1 MQSKLIHLYSTPLY
15 HESTDFSL
23 NSKELKFIS
32 KTEYKN
38 RDKKDDVFISKS
50 HSILNQKS
58 LNRLKLFLDN
68 RIDYFIK
75 NILEIDNKVQLTQS
89 WIAKTSPNSKHHSH
103 CHKGAFLSCVFY
115 VNCKSG
121 HFVIN
126 EHKSALQNGYNFDYN
141 IIQFNAF
148 NSEMYYREVKTNDLI
163 IFPGHLTHETK
174 SNESNEDRIII
185 GANYFLKDK
194 IGIEKN
200 ITYLKI

>member
-1 MQSKLIHLYSTPLY
+1 MGREVIQLYSTPLY
-15 HESTDFSL
+15 HENTNFYL
-23 NSKELKFIS
+23 NPEELNFIFNIKYKTRGKE
-32 KTEYKN
+32 N
-38 RDKKDDVFISKS
+38 DVFISKS
-50 HSILNQKS
+50 HNILNNKK
-58 LNRLKLFLDN
+58 LNRVKIFLN
-68 RIDYFIK
+68 EKINFFIK
-75 NILEIDNKVQLTQS
+75 NILEINNQVKLTQS
-89 WIAKTSPNSKHHSH
+89 WIAKTISNSKHHSH

-141 IIQFNAF
+141 VIQYNSF
-148 NSEMYYREVKTNDLI
+148 NSEMFYREVKTNDLI

-174 SNESNEDRIII
+174 INKNSEDRIII

-194 IGIEKN
+194 IGVEKN

>member
-1 MQSKLIHLYSTPLY
+1 MGSQLIHLYSTPLY
-15 HESTDFSL
+15 HENTNFSL
-23 NSKELKFIS
+23 NSKELHFVSNI
-32 KTEYKN
+32 EYKN
-38 RDKKDDVFISKS
+38 RNKENDVFVSKS
-50 HSILNQKS
+50 HNILSDKS
-58 LNRLKLFLDN
+58 LNRIKIFLDE
-68 RIDYFIK
+68 RIDFFIK
-75 NILEIDNKVQLTQS
+75 NILEIDNQVKLTQS
-89 WIAKTSPNSKHHSH
+89 WIAKTLPHSNHHSH

-174 SNESNEDRIII
+174 VNESNEDRIVI

-194 IGIEKN
+194 IGVEKN
-200 ITYLKI
+200 ITFLKI

>member
-1 MQSKLIHLYSTPLY
+1 MGREVIQLYSTPLY
-15 HESTDFSL
+15 HENTNFYL
-23 NSKELKFIS
+23 NPEELNFIFNIKYKTRGKE
-32 KTEYKN
+32 N
-38 RDKKDDVFISKS
+38 DVFISKS
-50 HSILNQKS
+50 HNILNNKK
-58 LNRLKLFLDN
+58 LNRVKIFLN
-68 RIDYFIK
+68 EKINFFIK
-75 NILEIDNKVQLTQS
+75 NILEINNQVKLTQS
-89 WIAKTSPNSKHHSH
+89 WIAKTISNSKHHSH

-141 IIQFNAF
+141 VIQYNSF
-148 NSEMYYREVKTNDLI
+148 NSEMFYREVKTNDLI

-174 SNESNEDRIII
+174 INKNGEDRIII

-194 IGIEKN
+194 IGVEKN

>member
-1 MQSKLIHLYSTPLY
+1 MGREVIQLYSTPLY
-15 HESTDFSL
+15 HENTNFYLDPEEL
-23 NSKELKFIS
+23 NFIFNVKYKTRGKE
-32 KTEYKN
+32 N
-38 RDKKDDVFISKS
+38 DVFISKS
-50 HSILNQKS
+50 HNILNNKK
-58 LNRLKLFLDN
+58 LNRVKIFLN
-68 RIDYFIK
+68 ERINFFIK
-75 NILEIDNKVQLTQS
+75 NILEINNQVKLTQS
-89 WIAKTSPNSKHHSH
+89 WIAKTTSNSKHHSH

-141 IIQFNAF
+141 VIQYNSF
-148 NSEMYYREVKTNDLI
+148 NSEMFYREVKTNDLI

-174 SNESNEDRIII
+174 INKSDEDRIII

-194 IGIEKN
+194 IGLEKN